1 VIAGTLLP
9 WLSLFAGL
17 QPYRGIV
24 GLNGRLLLAGGA
36 LGLAGGS
43 WLLARDGGRVRRAI
57 GLLGFALLAF
67 SVRLLVEL
75 VRTYHTLTGDP
86 LMAPRLGPGLFVAA
100 IGAAIVC
107 ATLFLRPGSR
117 RG

>member
-1 VIAGTLLP
+1 M
-9 WLSLFAGL
+9 
-17 QPYRGIV
+17 

-36 LGLAGGS
+36 LSLAGGV
-43 WLLARDGGRVRRAI
+43 WLLARDGARVWRAI
-57 GLLGFALLAF
+57 GLLGFALLVF